1 MKAFKEE
8 WEYLNRFKRKLV
20 SHPNMV
26 VRGESANSTQRK
38 TKRLSLDREQV
49 IFNHYFIRG

>member
-8 WEYLNRFKRKLV
+8 WKYLNHFKRKLV
-20 SHPNMV
+20 SHPNMI